1 MVGVDVWKVVQR
13 CGGRDEGRVD
23 DEDDGPCVRLRV
35 RATRDPVPLAY
46 GGGGVTR
53 VVEGS

>member
-1 MVGVDVWKVVQR
+1 MWKVVQR